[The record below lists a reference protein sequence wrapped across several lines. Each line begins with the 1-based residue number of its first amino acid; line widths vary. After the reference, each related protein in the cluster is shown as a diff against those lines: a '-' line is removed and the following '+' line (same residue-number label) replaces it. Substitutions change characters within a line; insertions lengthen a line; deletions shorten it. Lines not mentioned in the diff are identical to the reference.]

1 MIQSDT
7 NVYTCKYTLY
17 KGEGHHY
24 WHQRKMQEVGIL
36 SCLSISVHIVP
47 LGYSMALF
55 LRKGSMI
62 PCEHDKSNWQVGFYW
77 SIFID
82 SAKVA
87 HETGVQTL
95 SLTEICFL
103 AALFL
108 PSHPGPSGYGSRAFG
123 QSNELLGNQKNAQ
136 RVSHASSRPW
146 LNTYV
151 YIVPSLTYSIRLS
164 SNGGLFGLQSEV
176 WSWIFQHYTWQGLWI
191 RRAVDRG
198 SLWFDL
204 GHVRRRFV
212 QVLKTP
218 VIRLHVKIYVRI
230 LRDPGHVLLI
240 FTLRILDGHRCI
252 HSYVRSEGLHGN
264 VYCESLR
271 RVLSEDWGCRKLSNW
286 PWLMEGTAN
295 VIYPIHLYSFNP
307 QFGRCFEHQ
316 ENS

>member
-1 MIQSDT
+1 MP
-7 NVYTCKYTLY
+7 LY
-17 KGEGHHY
+17 FCSY
-24 WHQRKMQEVGIL
+24 
-36 SCLSISVHIVP
+36 IVP

-62 PCEHDKSNWQVGFYW
+62 PCEHDKSNWQVEFYS

-218 VIRLHVKIYVRI
+218 VIRLHVKYVRI

-240 FTLRILDGHRCI
+240 LYIPSSSIFIK
-252 HSYVRSEGLHGN
+252 LHQHGII
-264 VYCESLR
+264 
-271 RVLSEDWGCRKLSNW
+271 DWGTCSFYSGAQTLQLSKACLQNVTTFTKLTPQIALPADISL
-286 PWLMEGTAN
+286 PSRGKVRQDLGRLWL
-295 VIYPIHLYSFNP
+295 IHLM
-307 QFGRCFEHQ
+307 HTT
-316 ENS
+316 